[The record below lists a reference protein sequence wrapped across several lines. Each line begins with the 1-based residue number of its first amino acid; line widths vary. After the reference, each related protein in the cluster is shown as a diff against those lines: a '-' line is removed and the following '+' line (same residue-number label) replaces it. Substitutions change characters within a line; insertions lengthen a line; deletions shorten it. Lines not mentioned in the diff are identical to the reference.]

1 MSNPSS
7 VRPLRRSTRLNTVVP
22 LTVVGVDS
30 YRGPYREIVSTVT
43 VSCHGCKYESKYD
56 VLTNSWVMLE
66 LPAKEKEGESV
77 SARGLVK
84 WVKRPADTTTGVYET
99 AIELEDPGN
108 IWGIDAP
115 PQDWLTF
122 CEAHLQPSGNGKS
135 RPFAVPRP
143 EQQTTIAPKW
153 ENGTSIAPLVAR
165 SVTPMRTSD
174 QRPTGLLMGE
184 FHRQME
190 KMLFDAAATAVREE
204 ATSALDEVRHGLRD
218 EARRVLGEVA
228 SSQTALWIEQF
239 LRQLNRASQESA
251 RTLHAAWVKRLEA
264 DIARAIERVE
274 ERGREF
280 DALAQSLSASALDR
294 LQRGLESSRSE
305 GVDRIVSRLKE
316 QSAPFIDHAKNTI
329 AELAKQREQSE
340 AAHGQLIARSTAK
353 IEETCT
359 TFDKQF
365 EMVIRERVD
374 GAREELQ
381 TTVQSVM
388 AAGLGNFS
396 SSAQQQ
402 EEEAQV
408 RLRQAFDSFESA
420 IGELKGK
427 AAEISRQFAAELAN
441 HSRSHL
447 ESVSNA
453 IAEVA
458 KGIGSPNA

>member
-1 MSNPSS
+1 
-7 VRPLRRSTRLNTVVP
+7 
-22 LTVVGVDS
+22 
-30 YRGPYREIVSTVT
+30 
-43 VSCHGCKYESKYD
+43 
-56 VLTNSWVMLE
+56 
-66 LPAKEKEGESV
+66 
-77 SARGLVK
+77 
-84 WVKRPADTTTGVYET
+84 
-99 AIELEDPGN
+99 
-108 IWGIDAP
+108 
-115 PQDWLTF
+115 
-122 CEAHLQPSGNGKS
+122 
-135 RPFAVPRP
+135 
-143 EQQTTIAPKW
+143 
-153 ENGTSIAPLVAR
+153 VAR